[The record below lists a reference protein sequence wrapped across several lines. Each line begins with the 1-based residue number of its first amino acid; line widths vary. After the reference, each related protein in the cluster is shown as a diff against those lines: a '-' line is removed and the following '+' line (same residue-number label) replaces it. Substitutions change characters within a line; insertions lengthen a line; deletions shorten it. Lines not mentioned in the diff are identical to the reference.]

1 MGLQIDRLRSI
12 KMLVLDVDGVLTDC
26 RIWLDSNG
34 EWRRFFS
41 IRDGVGIKL
50 LQERGYRIAIITGSK
65 AEDIRTRA
73 KNLGIDYFYE
83 GALDKGPAFEKLKQ
97 DSGFTPAQMAYVG
110 DDVFDLPLLR
120 LVGFAATVPEAVD
133 EVKESVHYVTRRPG
147 GNGAVREVCDF
158 ISQYGA
164 FA

>member
-1 MGLQIDRLRSI
+1 M
-12 KMLVLDVDGVLTDC
+12 
-26 RIWLDSNG
+26 DSNG

-50 LQERGYRIAIITGSK
+50 LQEKGYRIAIITGSK
-65 AEDIRTRA
+65 AEDIRARA
-73 KNLGIDYFYE
+73 KNLGIDFFYE
-83 GALDKGPAFEKLKQ
+83 GALDKGPAFDKLKQ
-97 DSGFTPAQMAYVG
+97 DSGFSPEQMAYVG

-120 LVGFAATVPEAVD
+120 LVGFAATVPETVD
-133 EVKESVHYVTRRPG
+133 EVKEAVHYITRRPG